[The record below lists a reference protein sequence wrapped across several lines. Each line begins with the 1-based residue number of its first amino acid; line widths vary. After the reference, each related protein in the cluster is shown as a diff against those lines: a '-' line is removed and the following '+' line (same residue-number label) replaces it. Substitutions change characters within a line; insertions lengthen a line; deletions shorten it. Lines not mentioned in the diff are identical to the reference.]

1 VADQAVAG
9 AHSLMVADDSPT
21 ANIAAAPTKMLPIER
36 GAAYRLSW
44 AVKTDQPGQPYHLTL
59 GCRDANGTWF
69 SGRNIDII
77 ADGTGAWQRQETTLK
92 PESFPEGCTQLD
104 LSLRGA
110 RWSEKGER
118 TGTAWWDDL
127 YFGKA
132 DGGPNLIPDPSFEI
146 GASNVRVVLDW
157 TDFDAAA
164 AKYLDGYG
172 FTGFR
177 LPLQFLGGGRSPSF
191 TQGRIGPFEED
202 SPEYERLFAGY
213 AREVQ
218 DHLEQKGWLNKA
230 YLYWYDEP
238 EPGDYEFVRRTN
250 ERIHKAAPK
259 LNRMLTEQPEPALF
273 GAVDTWC
280 PVTPNYDRTNCQA
293 RQKAGEKIW
302 WYVCCGP
309 KAPHCGLFIDHG
321 ATELRVWLWQTW
333 QNKVQGC
340 LVWESTWWTSS
351 GSPNKPQNPW
361 TDPMG
366 WTPEGGCWGNGD
378 GRFIYPANRDY
389 PNDKRPYVEGPVDSI
404 RWEMLR
410 EGLEDWEYLY
420 LLNQCVQKKLPG
432 AAAYAKLLEVPP
444 SISEDMTHFAREP
457 QPIYARRAEIAAAL
471 EKLKADKLGIK

>member
-1 VADQAVAG
+1 
-9 AHSLMVADDSPT
+9 
-21 ANIAAAPTKMLPIER
+21 E
-36 GAAYRLSW
+36 
-44 AVKTDQPGQPYHLTL
+44 
-59 GCRDANGTWF
+59 
-69 SGRNIDII
+69 
-77 ADGTGAWQRQETTLK
+77 
-92 PESFPEGCTQLD
+92 
-104 LSLRGA
+104 
-110 RWSEKGER
+110 
-118 TGTAWWDDL
+118 
-127 YFGKA
+127 
-132 DGGPNLIPDPSFEI
+132 
-146 GASNVRVVLDW
+146 
-157 TDFDAAA
+157 
-164 AKYLDGYG
+164 YG

-191 TQGRIGPFEED
+191 SKGHIGQFEEG

-213 AREVQ
+213 ARELQ
-218 DHLEQKGWLNKA
+218 DHLEQKGWLSKA

-238 EPGDYEFVRRTN
+238 EPGDYEFVRQTN
-250 ERIHKAAPK
+250 ERIHRAAPK

-280 PVTPNYDRTNCQA
+280 PVSPNYDRKTCQA
-293 RQKAGEKIW
+293 RQKLGEKIW

-309 KAPHCGLFIDHG
+309 KAPWAGLFIDHG

-333 QNKVQGC
+333 QNKLQGC

-351 GSPNKPQNPW
+351 GSPHQPQNPW

-420 LLNQCVQKKLPG
+420 LLNQCVQRKLPG

-457 QPIYARRAEIAAAL
+457 KPIYARRAEIAAAL
-471 EKLKADKLGIK
+471 EKLKVDKLGVR